1 MRSMKGMSEDEFRM
15 DYTAAQPF
23 SEAFGIGLT
32 GFDCDQLRSISDSTH
47 GSASKAVQKEPAS
60 PSKYI
65 PQIFAESRQIGLI
78 GGVVLQV
85 AYAAR
90 LP

>member
-1 MRSMKGMSEDEFRM
+1 MKPNAGVGETIAMVVD
-15 DYTAAQPF
+15 A
-23 SEAFGIGLT
+23 
-32 GFDCDQLRSISDSTH
+32 
-47 GSASKAVQKEPAS
+47 
-60 PSKYI
+60 KYI

>member
-1 MRSMKGMSEDEFRM
+1 MKNSLAHPCNPPLR
-15 DYTAAQPF
+15 TAPPQ
-23 SEAFGIGLT
+23 SVG
-32 GFDCDQLRSISDSTH
+32 Q
-47 GSASKAVQKEPAS
+47 ASPAS
-60 PSKYI
+60 IVNRPYLSAASKYI